1 MLTLKILGG
10 VIALGIGIWL
20 GMPGRYTQSYEDL
33 EHSLDSGFHRHR
45 KVKRVFTPMA
55 WLQRKVS
62 ARGAAP
68 RQRRGF
74 RMEAPEDR

>member
-20 GMPGRYTQSYEDL
+20 GLPGRYAQSYEDL
-33 EHSLDSGFHRHR
+33 EHNLDSEVRRHR

-55 WLQRKVS
+55 WLQRKAS
-62 ARGAAP
+62 ARGAP
-68 RQRRGF
+68 RQPRRGF
-74 RMEAPEDR
+74 RLEAPEDR